1 MQVSVDTPKGLKRRL
16 TITVPAESVD
26 SAVKSRLQQL
36 AKTQRING
44 FRPGKVPVT
53 VIQKRYGQAV
63 RQEIAGEVM
72 QRNFYEAIIQE
83 KITPAGMPAFEMKTD
98 VDGQDLEFVAA
109 FEVYP
114 EVVVKNAE
122 KIKVEKP
129 VVEISDK
136 DLSDMM
142 DTLRKQHASWKEVK
156 RKAKKDDRV
165 TVDFVGTI
173 DGEEFEG
180 GKSEDFS
187 LEMGKDRM
195 IPGFEKPIVGNKT
208 GDEVI
213 ADVTFPEDYHA
224 DKLKG
229 KAAQFTI
236 NIKKVEQLDLPKVDE
251 EFAKLFGIEDGNI
264 ESLNTEVRSN
274 MQRELDQTL
283 KATVKE
289 QVIVGLIE
297 NNPIDLPKAL
307 VEQEINAL
315 REQAKQRFSQQQG
328 EGANMDN
335 MPELP
340 ADLFE
345 DNARKRV
352 LIGLLLNEVIKTN
365 ELKVD
370 QAKVDGLIATAAS
383 AYEDPSEVIEYYK
396 TNDELMQQMNNVA
409 LEEQA
414 VELLLE
420 NAKVKE
426 VKKAFDEIM
435 NKQA

>member
-1 MQVSVDTPKGLKRRL
+1 MQVSVEATKGLERRL
-16 TITVPAESVD
+16 TITVPAESID

-44 FRPGKVPVT
+44 FRPGKVPVN
-53 VIQKRYGQAV
+53 VIKKRYGQAV

-72 QRNFYEAIIQE
+72 QRNFYEAITQE
-83 KITPAGMPAFEMKTD
+83 KITPAGMPSFEMKTD
-98 VDGQDLEFVAA
+98 EDGKDLEYVAA

-114 EVVVKNAE
+114 EVEVKDVA

-129 VVEISDK
+129 AVEINDK
-136 DLSDMM
+136 DLSNMI
-142 DTLRKQHASWKEVK
+142 DTLRKQHANYKEVK
-156 RKAKKDDRV
+156 RKAKKDDKV
-165 TVDFVGTI
+165 TIDFIGTI
-173 DGEEFEG
+173 DGEEFDG
-180 GKSEDFS
+180 GKSEDFA

-224 DKLKG
+224 EKLKG
-229 KAAQFTI
+229 KVAQFTI

-251 EFAKLFGIEDGNI
+251 EFAKLFGIVDGNI
-264 ESLNTEVRSN
+264 DALHAEVRKN

-283 KATVKE
+283 KASIKE
-289 QVIVGLIE
+289 QVIAGLLE
-297 NNPIDLPKAL
+297 KNQIDLPKAL
-307 VEQEINAL
+307 VDQEIDAL

-328 EGANMDN
+328 GNVDN

-345 DNARKRV
+345 ENARKRV
-352 LIGLLLNEVIKTN
+352 SIGLLLGEVIKTN

-370 QAKVDGLIATAAS
+370 TAKVDVLIETAAS
-383 AYEDPSEVIEYYK
+383 AYEDPKEVIEYYK

-409 LEEQA
+409 MEEQA

-420 NAKVKE
+420 QAKVKE
-426 VKKAFDEIM
+426 VKKSFDEIM